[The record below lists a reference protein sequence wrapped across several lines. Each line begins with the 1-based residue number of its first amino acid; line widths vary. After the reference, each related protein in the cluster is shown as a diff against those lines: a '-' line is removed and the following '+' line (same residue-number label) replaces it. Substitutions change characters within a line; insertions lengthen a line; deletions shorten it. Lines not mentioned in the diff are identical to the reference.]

1 MPSTRNNCAHAR
13 RLREKIYARA
23 VLYGLYTVL
32 MRIDHSTIAIPIY
45 TVLLCDM
52 YMYYIERSVNIS
64 ITRVNNK
71 YFSYVAISDG
81 ISTHAD
87 FQVDGYHGC

>member
-1 MPSTRNNCAHAR
+1 M
-13 RLREKIYARA
+13 
-23 VLYGLYTVL
+23 
-32 MRIDHSTIAIPIY
+32 PIY

-64 ITRVNNK
+64 ITRITRVNNK
-71 YFSYVAISDG
+71 YFCYITISDD

-87 FQVDGYHGC
+87 FQVDGCHGCLVLLISYPHS